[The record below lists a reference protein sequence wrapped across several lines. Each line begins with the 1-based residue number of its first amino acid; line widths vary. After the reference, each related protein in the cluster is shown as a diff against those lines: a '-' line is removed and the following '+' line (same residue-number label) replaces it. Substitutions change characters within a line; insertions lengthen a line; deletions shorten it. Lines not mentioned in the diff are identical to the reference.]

1 MDVRIQGLASMFE
14 RIRSKILLKIGILVA
29 IETIFIVSS
38 FGILA
43 YFQSEDSS
51 LGNSI
56 NIAGKNRYLTATV
69 LYEADKYLDSPSSAT
84 DASKLKVALNNL
96 QSNILVLKQGGKT
109 SGIEVES
116 LSPEFSGLWTI
127 INGKGQSFKRFIN
140 ENIIGFY

>member
-14 RIRSKILLKIGILVA
+14 RIRSKILLKIGILIA
-29 IETIFIVSS
+29 IETIFIISS

-69 LYEADKYLDSPSSAT
+69 LYEADKYLDSQSSAT
-84 DASKLKVALNNL
+84 DASNLEVALNNL
-96 QSNILVLKQGGKT
+96 ESNILVLKQGGKT
-109 SGIEVES
+109 SGIEVRIAITRVFRVME
-116 LSPEFSGLWTI
+116 
-127 INGKGQSFKRFIN
+127 
-140 ENIIGFY
+140 YH